1 MIPTGWHSG
10 HGKTMGTLRRSTLAG
25 VPGREEQAGLLLFSR
40 CVLLASFATPRAVCN
55 LPASSVLEVL
65 QARILAW
72 VAISF
77 SRRSSRIRD
86 GTRISC
92 IGKQILYHWAT
103 WETQQVADRRFL
115 GQWKYSAWYS
125 KWCRYVMIDLS
136 NKPRES
142 TRWRVSPNVNYGLWV
157 IMMCQWGFIN
167 SNKYTKVVGVSIV
180 REAVHMWGRGAWAKW
195 GISVPFSQFCCHFKI
210 ALIS

>member
-1 MIPTGWHSG
+1 MTFWTWENYG
-10 HGKTMGTLRRSTLAG
+10 HTKKINPGKGS
-25 VPGREEQAGLLLFSR
+25 GREEQAGLLLFSR

-55 LPASSVLEVL
+55 PPASSVLEVL
-65 QARILAW
+65 QARIQAW

-77 SRRSSRIRD
+77 SRRSSQIRD

-125 KWCRYVMIDLS
+125 NGADMSWYICPTNPENPQD
-136 NKPRES
+136 EEWA
-142 TRWRVSPNVNYGLWV
+142 T
-157 IMMCQWGFIN
+157 
-167 SNKYTKVVGVSIV
+167 
-180 REAVHMWGRGAWAKW
+180 MWTMDFGW
-195 GISVPFSQFCCHFKI
+195 
-210 ALIS
+210 